1 MSIFLFICCLTV
13 DWTTYYST
21 YKTLFFIL
29 TMFKCQECHKSF
41 DNGGDYQNHTISCG
55 SNRCQSCN
63 KNFLW
68 PDALTNHKCS
78 KMLCSKCKID
88 SAGDLLNHI
97 CLDRPSNGIGSGLK
111 NGSDNELF
119 HCRICN
125 ISISTRNKNA
135 HKKSLF
141 HKQRTIIPTYTDKSI
156 DIVTIESTFKMRVAT
171 YRVYNRAG
179 TFTSINN
186 FMTSVKDRVIQLI
199 QDKIH
204 ELSAIKINF
213 ELFAQYILQKSS
225 TDLEIVGDIKSFNTR
240 FDVINKFSN
249 ISEIYDRYS
258 SKIEAKSQEFQER
271 DSGWTLTKLL
281 FLEINI
287 NQYNPIK

>member
-1 MSIFLFICCLTV
+1 
-13 DWTTYYST
+13 
-21 YKTLFFIL
+21 
-29 TMFKCQECHKSF
+29 
-41 DNGGDYQNHTISCG
+41 
-55 SNRCQSCN
+55 
-63 KNFLW
+63 
-68 PDALTNHKCS
+68 
-78 KMLCSKCKID
+78 
-88 SAGDLLNHI
+88 
-97 CLDRPSNGIGSGLK
+97 
-111 NGSDNELF
+111 
-119 HCRICN
+119 
-125 ISISTRNKNA
+125 
-135 HKKSLF
+135 
-141 HKQRTIIPTYTDKSI
+141 
-156 DIVTIESTFKMRVAT
+156 
-171 YRVYNRAG
+171 
-179 TFTSINN
+179 
-186 FMTSVKDRVIQLI
+186 MTSVKDRVIQLI